1 MRVDYHVHTPYCG
14 HAHGKIIHYID
25 SAIEN
30 GIQEIGFAD
39 HLGRYYLTPAQKRR
53 YWDWGMDERE
63 LVRYYAELSDLR
75 EIYSDRIAV
84 KIGLEIDYI
93 EGAEDLLAP
102 FFDNFSLD
110 FCLCS
115 IHCIPRFGWKH
126 LSDYHSN
133 TDNSEVY
140 KEYFRLSRAA
150 LKSGLFHSLAHLDF
164 IWRYL
169 NWPVNEHEEMLS
181 EISRTV
187 QTALQSDRCIEINA
201 NGFIFS
207 KANRN
212 QDFDPFDFLID
223 QISQYN
229 APITTGSDAH
239 DPKMVAKAF
248 PEMINFL
255 LSKGITSF
263 RSFSDGN
270 PSSNSLYP

>member
-1 MRVDYHVHTPYCG
+1 
-14 HAHGKIIHYID
+14 
-25 SAIEN
+25 
-30 GIQEIGFAD
+30 
-39 HLGRYYLTPAQKRR
+39 
-53 YWDWGMDERE
+53 
-63 LVRYYAELSDLR
+63 
-75 EIYSDRIAV
+75 V

-181 EISRTV
+181 EISGQYKPHCNPTGV
-187 QTALQSDRCIEINA
+187 
-201 NGFIFS
+201 S
-207 KANRN
+207 KSTQMDSSSQKQIGIRISILSISLSIRSVNTTPRSRPAPMPTIPKWWQRH
-212 QDFDPFDFLID
+212 FL
-223 QISQYN
+223 
-229 APITTGSDAH
+229 
-239 DPKMVAKAF
+239 K
-248 PEMINFL
+248 
-255 LSKGITSF
+255 
-263 RSFSDGN
+263 
-270 PSSNSLYP
+270 